1 MVENEEP
8 QKPIVISDDDAR
20 GAEDNV
26 PSGDTLVPMLLWA
39 LGLSGVGLIAVM
51 FFMNR

>member
-1 MVENEEP
+1 MVESEEP

-26 PSGDTLVPMLLWA
+26 PTRATLVPMLLWA
-39 LGLSGVGLIAVM
+39 LGLAVVGVIAVM